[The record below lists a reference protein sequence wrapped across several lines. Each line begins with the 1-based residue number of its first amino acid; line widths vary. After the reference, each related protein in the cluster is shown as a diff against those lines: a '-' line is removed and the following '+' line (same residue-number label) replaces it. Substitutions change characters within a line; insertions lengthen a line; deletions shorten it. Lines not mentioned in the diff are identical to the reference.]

1 MTVSIRDKVTDAL
14 VRALAKKTQLG
25 LKEAVR
31 LAVTNELDRIT
42 QEAPLRERVAAI
54 RRTIIARGRT
64 GLVADKEFFDDLSGD
79 L

>member
-1 MTVSIRDKVTDAL
+1 
-14 VRALAKKTQLG
+14 
-25 LKEAVR
+25 
-31 LAVTNELDRIT
+31 VTNELDRIT